1 MKVAIFGGGGGVGS
15 SAAFNLLRD
24 PDPHELVL
32 IDSRSEMIVSHVMD
46 LEQVLELGGT
56 GSVHGGDLDDALDA
70 DVVVVTASTPLTVNS
85 SRLEYLTKNAD
96 VLAGIVEL
104 FEANA
109 PWPGV
114 LVVVTNPV
122 DPLCTWIQ
130 ARTGIDR
137 GRVLGYTLNDS
148 LRLRTGIEKA
158 LGLDAGVV
166 EAWVLGE
173 HGDECVPL
181 FDRVRAAGEPVELSP
196 EQRAEAEEF
205 LRSWYVRHVALDS
218 GRSSTWTSGVGVARM
233 VAAIAADA
241 DELWPASIVLR
252 GEYGVDGVSLSV
264 PAVLGR
270 RGAQI
275 REWTLAPDEQAAF
288 LRGAGA
294 ARDATLRIEARLG
307 APPRL
312 GRT

>member
-1 MKVAIFGGGGGVGS
+1 
-15 SAAFNLLRD
+15 
-24 PDPHELVL
+24 
-32 IDSRSEMIVSHVMD
+32 
-46 LEQVLELGGT
+46 
-56 GSVHGGDLDDALDA
+56 
-70 DVVVVTASTPLTVNS
+70 VVVTASAPLTVNS
-85 SRLEYLTKNAD
+85 SRLEYLTTNAE
-96 VLAGIVEL
+96 VLAGMVDL

-148 LRLRTGIEKA
+148 LRLRTGIARA

-166 EAWVLGE
+166 DAWVLGE

-181 FDRVRAAGEPVELSP
+181 FDRVRVADELVELSL

-233 VAAIAADA
+233 VTAIAADA
-241 DELWPASIVLR
+241 EELWPASIVLR
-252 GEYGVDGVSLSV
+252 GEYGVDGVALSV
-264 PAVLGR
+264 PTMLGR

-275 REWTLAPDEQAAF
+275 REWPLAADDRAAF
-288 LRGAGA
+288 QRGAA
-294 ARDATLRIEARLG
+294 AVRDATRRIETRLG
-307 APPRL
+307 APAPR
-312 GRT
+312 GS